1 MIDLHCH
8 ILPGI
13 DDGARD
19 LNVSLE
25 MARAYVA
32 DGVSVAACTP
42 HILPG
47 LYENRGPGIRQ
58 AVVDLQAR
66 LDEVSIPLV
75 LVPGADNH
83 IAPDFVSG
91 LRSGQ
96 LLSLA
101 NSRYVLVEPPH
112 HVAPQ
117 RMDELFFA
125 IQVAGY
131 VPILTHPE
139 RLSWIAN
146 HYEAVRR
153 LVAAGVWMQITADS
167 LTGAFGRYPLYW
179 AMKMLDEGGVHI
191 LATDAH
197 DMVQRPPRL
206 SQGFEAAAKRVGEA
220 EAVNLVLTRPRAVL
234 ENMPPTA
241 VPAPPRRTRGS
252 EVRSIDATGDS
263 RAGGAARARETTG
276 ATAETTGD
284 AGGSAGLGGLARRL
298 RRFFE

>member
-19 LNVSLE
+19 LNVSID
-25 MARAYVA
+25 MARAFVA
-32 DGVSVAACTP
+32 DGVSVVACTP

-47 LYENRGPGIRQ
+47 LYENNGPGIRQ
-58 AVVDLQAR
+58 AVAGLQAR
-66 LDEVSIPLV
+66 LDEAGIPLV

-83 IAPDFVSG
+83 IVPDFVAG
-91 LRSGQ
+91 LRSGH
-96 LLSLA
+96 LLPLA

-117 RMDELFFA
+117 RMDELFFS

-146 HYEAVRR
+146 HYDTVRR
-153 LVAAGVWMQITADS
+153 LIAAGVWMQITVDS
-167 LTGAFGRYPLYW
+167 LTGAFGRNPLYW
-179 AMKMLDEGGVHI
+179 ASKMLDEGGVHV

-197 DMVQRPPRL
+197 DTVKRPPRL
-206 SQGFEAAAKRVGEA
+206 SQGFEAAAKRVGEN

-234 ENMPPTA
+234 ENVPPTA
-241 VPAPPRRTRGS
+241 VPAPLRRAEGS
-252 EVRSIDATGDS
+252 EVRSIDASGDS
-263 RAGGAARARETTG
+263 RAGAAMRAGETTG
-276 ATAETTGD
+276 E

-298 RRFFE
+298 RSFFK

>member
-19 LNVSLE
+19 LNVSLD
-25 MARAYVA
+25 MARAFVA
-32 DGVSVAACTP
+32 DGVSVVACTP

-47 LYENRGPGIRQ
+47 LYENNGPGIRQ
-58 AVVDLQAR
+58 AVAGLQAR
-66 LDEVSIPLV
+66 LDEAGIPLIV
-75 LVPGADNH
+75 VPGADNH
-83 IAPDFVSG
+83 IVPDFVAG
-91 LRSGQ
+91 LRSGH
-96 LLSLA
+96 LLPLA

-117 RMDELFFA
+117 RMDELFFS

-139 RLSWIAN
+139 RLSWIAH
-146 HYEAVRR
+146 HYDTIRR
-153 LVAAGVWMQITADS
+153 LIAAGVWMQITVDS
-167 LTGAFGRYPLYW
+167 LTGAFGRNPLYW
-179 AMKMLDEGGVHI
+179 ASKMLDEGGVHV

-197 DMVQRPPRL
+197 DTVKRPPRL
-206 SQGFEAAAKRVGEA
+206 SQGFEAAARRVGEN

-234 ENMPPTA
+234 ENVPPTA
-241 VPAPPRRTRGS
+241 VPVPLRRSDGS
-252 EVRSIDATGDS
+252 EVRSIDASGDS
-263 RAGGAARARETTG
+263 RAGAAMRAGETTG
-276 ATAETTGD
+276 G

-298 RRFFE
+298 RSFFK